1 MEKNIQNVEKHRQ
14 LILDALD
21 YIWKNPETGYR
32 EWKTHAYLEEAFAK
46 LGYELT
52 LAGDIPGF
60 YTELDTGRPGPTIAI
75 FGEMDSLLC
84 ASHPDADP
92 ATGAVH
98 ACGHCAQAAALLGIA
113 AALSEPGALDGMCG
127 KIRLVAVPAEE
138 LIEIEYRKELREKGI
153 ITYFG
158 GKPEFLY
165 RGLLDGVELAFM
177 IHTTSGAGSNE
188 GIIQRGY
195 NGCVAKSIGFTG
207 VAAHAGGAPHNGVNA
222 LYAANLALNAINA
235 LRETFKDASYI
246 RVHPIITAGGDVVN
260 AIPDDVRMESFVRG
274 ASVEDMVDANRK
286 VNRALAASA
295 AALGA
300 NVRLEDIPGYMPG
313 KNDLEM
319 MEVTRQAMELAGV
332 KVDFRAEGWGTGS
345 TDMGDIA
352 SVMPSIHPYMGGAVG
367 KGHGNDYY
375 IADPETA
382 CITSAKVQLNM
393 LALLLGNGAERAKK
407 IIAEYKPIF
416 PSKEAYFEAMENLR
430 LDCTAVTYDGQGQ
443 AHLIFSK

>member
-1 MEKNIQNVEKHRQ
+1 MEKNMQNVEKYRQ
-14 LILDALD
+14 LILDAQD
-21 YIWKNPETGYR
+21 YIWKHPETGFR
-32 EWKTHAYLEEAFAK
+32 EWKTHAYLEEAYAK
-46 LGYELT
+46 LGYELN

-60 YTELDTGRPGPTIAI
+60 TVELDTGRPGPTVAV
-75 FGEMDSLLC
+75 FGEMDSLIC

-98 ACGHCAQAAALLGIA
+98 ACGHSAQSAALLGIA
-113 AALSEPGALDGMCG
+113 AALSEPGALDGLSG

-138 LIEIEYRKELREKGI
+138 LIEIEYRKELRKKGI

-158 GKPEFLY
+158 GKPEFMR

-177 IHTTSGAGSNE
+177 IHTSMRGHNE
-188 GIIQRGY
+188 GHIIGSY
-195 NGCVAKSIGFTG
+195 NGCIAKSIGFTG
-207 VAAHAGGAPHNGVNA
+207 VASHAGGSPHLGVNA

-235 LRETFKDASYI
+235 LRETFTDSSHV

-274 ASVEDMVDANRK
+274 ITVESMTEANRK

-313 KNDLEM
+313 KNDPEM
-319 MEVTRQAMELAGV
+319 MEVTREAMELSGV
-332 KVDFRAEGWGTGS
+332 NVKFEPTGWGAGS

-352 SVMPSIHPYMGGAVG
+352 SVMPTIHPYVGGATG
-367 KGHGNDYY
+367 KSHGNDYR
-375 IADPETA
+375 ITDPESA
-382 CITSAKVQLNM
+382 CVTSAKVQINM
-393 LALLLGNGAERAKK
+393 LKLLLSNGAERAKK
-407 IIAEYKPIF
+407 IIAEYKPVF
-416 PSKEAYFEAMENLR
+416 ASKEAYFEAMEKLWLN
-430 LDCTAVTYDGQGQ
+430 CTAVTYDGDGQ
-443 AHLIFSK
+443 AHLTFSK